1 VRERLKEKDLW
12 AIIKDDL
19 AQINMRKKLITLRG
33 LNATLSS
40 YHPQKKR
47 GLRHTEGG
55 SKWRRRR
62 KLLSTIIIS
71 FLPLLRIITE

>member
-1 VRERLKEKDLW
+1 LRKKAAARERLKEKDLW

-47 GLRHTEGG
+47 ERGLRRTQAEEASGDDERN
-55 SKWRRRR
+55 SSRQ
-62 KLLSTIIIS
+62 
-71 FLPLLRIITE
+71 